1 MQLQKKGRVP
11 IKRKCRVNDV
21 IYKCI
26 VSTTGFPNKVY
37 LGTAEGEFKKRFYN
51 HNSSFKNEL
60 KMNDTTLAKHV
71 WDLKLKH
78 NVTPTLKWY
87 ILKSVAPY
95 SNITKKCRL
104 CLQEKFEI
112 LSYPNPHELLNKR
125 SELVSKCRHM
135 NKFLLANYKANN

>member
-1 MQLQKKGRVP
+1 
-11 IKRKCRVNDV
+11 
-21 IYKCI
+21 
-26 VSTTGFPNKVY
+26 
-37 LGTAEGEFKKRFYN
+37 
-51 HNSSFKNEL
+51 
-60 KMNDTTLAKHV
+60 MNNNTLAKHV
-71 WDLKLKH
+71 WDLKRKR

-112 LSYPNPHELLNKR
+112 LSYPNPDELLNKR

-135 NKFLLANYKANN
+135 NKFLLANYKAND